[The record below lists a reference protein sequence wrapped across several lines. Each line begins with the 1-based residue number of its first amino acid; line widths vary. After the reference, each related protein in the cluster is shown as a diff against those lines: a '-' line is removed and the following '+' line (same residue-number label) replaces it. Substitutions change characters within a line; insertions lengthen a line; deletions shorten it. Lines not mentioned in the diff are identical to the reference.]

1 MFIFMQHV
9 ILHVLLE
16 LVVLHIV
23 YKTKCYLQYHILYE
37 IYDCV
42 LQYVQ
47 ISAYSH
53 NLQINNK
60 FIILYLHVSTIY
72 QIQNMS
78 IYMSLGLY
86 MFNVLPCTYLQT
98 FLQVIVPLFTFPE

>member
-1 MFIFMQHV
+1 MYTCLFSCSMSFYMY
-9 ILHVLLE
+9 LLE
-16 LVVLHIV
+16 LVVLYIV

-53 NLQINNK
+53 NLQINNN

-72 QIQNMS
+72 QIQDMS
-78 IYMSLGLY
+78 VYMSLGLY
-86 MFNVLPCTYLQT
+86 MFHVLPYNIYKHSFRL
-98 FLQVIVPLFTFPE
+98 